1 MKSKKI
7 ISTALAFTLAL
18 STFTVLPE
26 LTGGIAD
33 IGITASAAETKKVSG
48 GFVLTK
54 DSYGDYY
61 VSDYTGNGGN
71 ITIPKEASY
80 VGEEVF
86 MNNTD
91 ITSVTFPEGTAK
103 YGIGNSAFGWCT
115 NLKSVTITGSIGSG
129 DVNGIGSSAFI
140 GCHSLAKVNFT
151 TKDAYVAYIGESA
164 FFSCYS
170 LTSINL
176 PSKTQ
181 IIYDNAFKNCAS
193 LSTISIPAKTK
204 LEGTQVFGYMHG
216 GKTADD
222 YYKFHINDNKK
233 AVTDVK
239 ADGKSSVYWEIAA
252 PDQATAEKLAVKIFG
267 KNSFTMW
274 GEYDDDGNFNP
285 YSYDYCVCVKQK
297 EITLKT
303 VKGSPAEKWAKTNKI
318 KYKSGSGSTSSS
330 SSSSAALDAPANLE
344 AATSK
349 NSVTLVWDDVKGA
362 SSYRV
367 YIYNSKTGKYEKYK
381 DVKTAKCK
389 IDKLSAGTK
398 YKFKVVALK
407 TNSETKKVTEGEYA
421 TISVTTS
428 KK

>member
-26 LTGGIAD
+26 LTGDIAD
-33 IGITASAAETKKVSG
+33 IGITASAADTKKVSG

-54 DSYGDYY
+54 DSDGDYY
-61 VSDYTGNGGN
+61 VSDYTGSGGN

-80 VGEEVF
+80 VGEEAF

-103 YGIGNSAFGWCT
+103 YGIGSKAFGWCT
-115 NLKSVTITGSIGSG
+115 NLKSVTITGSMGNGESG
-129 DVNGIGSSAFI
+129 GIDYEAFI

-151 TKDAYVAYIGESA
+151 TKDAYVAYIGEGA

-181 IIYDNAFKNCAS
+181 IIYDNAFQNCAS
-193 LSTISIPAKTK
+193 LTSISIPAKTK
-204 LEGTQVFGYMHG
+204 LEGTHIFGYMYG
-216 GKTADD
+216 AETVDD
-222 YYKFHINDNKK
+222 YYDNHIYDAKK
-233 AVTDVK
+233 KVKDVK
-239 ADGKSSVYWEIAA
+239 ADGKSSVYWELSAA
-252 PDQATAEKLAVKIFG
+252 DQETAEKIATKVFG
-267 KNSFTMW
+267 TNSLYMW
-274 GEYDDDGNFNP
+274 GDYDDEGNFNAD
-285 YSYDYCVCVKQK
+285 SYTFCVCVKQK

-303 VKGSPAEKWAKTNKI
+303 VKGSPAEKWAKTNSI

-330 SSSSAALDAPANLE
+330 SSSAALDAPENLE

-421 TISVTTS
+421 TISVTTN